1 MEALFKDIRYGAR
14 TLLKYPGFT
23 AIAVLTLALG
33 IGANTAIFS
42 LLHAVLIRP
51 LPFHEPDQLVHVYED
66 ASAIGFPRADVA
78 AGNYNE
84 WKRDQTVFTDMAA
97 VGRRSFNL
105 TGDGDP
111 ERVLASSATNNFF
124 SLLGVTPVLGRAFV
138 VEEDKPGAQKVA
150 LLTYGLWQRR
160 YAGANDVVNRDVLLD
175 GEKYRVVGVLPE
187 RFQYLS
193 DATDLW
199 VPMAF
204 TSQQLADYSNDNYSV
219 VARLKPGVSVS
230 QANAELQTIS
240 KRVARDNPDDARG
253 LKSVVEPLRDEI
265 VLDVRS
271 PLLMLGAGAVLVL
284 LITCAN
290 LASLQLSRATSRTQE
305 MAVRSALGASRGQ
318 IIRQLLT
325 ESLLLSLAGGIVGL
339 IVALW
344 SFTVLKQL
352 VPPGLILSTQLTIDV
367 QVLGFAFV
375 ISLLTGV
382 LFGFA
387 PALQT
392 SRVDLGEALKQG
404 TGRTSS
410 SMAGNR
416 LRGAFVIGQIAL
428 AVVLLISAG
437 LMFQTIRNL
446 LQQYSFSHPENILT
460 VRTLLPD
467 SKFRDLAQYQTTE
480 HTKRVAFLEQVMERV
495 KALPGVHGVGYTT
508 AVPLNWKGGANAVEI
523 ETRQTEAGPKPN
535 AIHRQVSDGYF
546 QTLGV
551 RLIEGRFFHA
561 TDRAETTRV
570 AIINESLAREW
581 RGDDP
586 IGKRFKLTTADAPWV
601 TVVGIVAD
609 VRQMGMDAPVKSEM
623 YLPYR
628 QMPTHPWFGPRDLV
642 IRTDGN
648 PADLVASVRQEI
660 HAVDPTQTIS
670 HVRTME
676 ELLVRETGSRRV
688 GMILLTSFA
697 GLAVLL
703 AALGIYGVL
712 SFFVAQHTK
721 DIGVRLALGAQLRDV
736 MRLILQKGLV
746 WTVAGIAIGLIGAL
760 ALSRLMTSL
769 LFGIS
774 ASDPATFIG
783 VAVCLFAVALVA
795 CYVPSRRATK
805 VDPLIALRYE

>member
-1 MEALFKDIRYGAR
+1 MGTFLHDLRYSIRS
-14 TLLKYPGFT
+14 LLKRPTFT
-23 AIAVLTLALG
+23 AMAIGTLALG

-42 LLHAVLIRP
+42 LLHSVLVKP
-51 LPFHEPDQLVHVYED
+51 LPFHEPDQLVQVYED
-66 ASAIGFPRADVA
+66 ASAIGFPRGDVA
-78 AGNYNE
+78 AGNYNQ

-97 VGRRSFNL
+97 VGRRSFSL

-150 LLTYGLWQRR
+150 LLTYRLWQRR

-204 TSQQLADYSNDNYSV
+204 TSQQLADHGNHNYIV
-219 VARLKPGVSVS
+219 VARLKPGVTVS

-240 KRVARDNPDDARG
+240 KGIARDNPDDSRG
-253 LKSVVEPLRDEI
+253 LKSVVEPLKEEI
-265 VLDVRS
+265 VLDVRR

-290 LASLQLSRATSRTQE
+290 LASLQLSRGISRSQDV
-305 MAVRSALGASRGQ
+305 AVRAALGASRWR

-325 ESLLLSLAGGIVGL
+325 ESLLLSLAGGISGL

-344 SFTVLKQL
+344 GFTVLKQM
-352 VPPGLILSTQLTIDV
+352 VPPGLTLSTQLTIDV
-367 QVLGFAFV
+367 QVLGFALV
-375 ISLLTGV
+375 ISLFTGV
-382 LFGFA
+382 LFGLA

-410 SMAGNR
+410 SIAGKR
-416 LRGAFVIGQIAL
+416 LRGAFVVSQVAL

-446 LQQYSFSHPENILT
+446 LHQYSFSQPENILT

-480 HTKRVAFLEQVMERV
+480 HAKRVAFLEQVMERV
-495 KALPGVHGVGYTT
+495 KALPGVYGVGYTT

-523 ETRQTEAGPKPN
+523 EARQTEVGPKPN
-535 AIHRQVSDGYF
+535 AIHRQVSDEYF

-551 RLIEGRFFHA
+551 RLVAGRFFHT
-561 TDRAETTRV
+561 TDRAETTLV
-570 AIINESLAREW
+570 AIINETLAREW

-586 IGKRFKLTTADAPWV
+586 IGKRFKFTTGDAPWV

-628 QMPTHPWFGPRDLV
+628 QMPTHPWFGPRDLI

-648 PADLVASVRQEI
+648 PADLVASVRREI

-697 GLAVLL
+697 GLAFLL

-712 SFFVAQHTK
+712 SLFVAQHTK
-721 DIGVRLALGAQLRDV
+721 EIGVRIALGAQLRDV
-736 MRLILQKGLV
+736 MGLVLQKGLV
-746 WTVAGIAIGLIGAL
+746 WTLTGLAIGLLGAF
-760 ALSRLMTSL
+760 ALSRLITSL
-769 LFGIS
+769 LFGVT
-774 ASDPATFIG
+774 ATDPATFIG
-783 VAVCLFAVALVA
+783 VAVCLVGVALVA
-795 CYVPSRRATK
+795 CYVPARRATK

>member
-1 MEALFKDIRYGAR
+1 MGTFLHDVRYGIRGLVKKPA
-14 TLLKYPGFT
+14 FAFI
-23 AIAVLTLALG
+23 AIVTLALG

-66 ASAIGFPRADVA
+66 ASAIGFPRGDVA

-97 VGRRSFNL
+97 VGKRSFSL

-111 ERVLASSATNNFF
+111 ERVLASSATYTFF
-124 SLLGVTPVLGRAFV
+124 SLLGVTPVLGRAFAI
-138 VEEDKPGAQKVA
+138 EDDKPGAQKVA

-160 YAGANDVVNRDVLLD
+160 YAGASDVINRDVLLD

-193 DATDLW
+193 DVTDLW

-204 TSQQLADYSNDNYSV
+204 TSQQLADHSNDNYSV
-219 VARLKPGVSVS
+219 IARLKPGVSVS

-240 KRVARDNPDDARG
+240 ERVARDNPNDSRG
-253 LKSVVEPLRDEI
+253 LKSVVEPLKEEI
-265 VLDVRS
+265 VLDVRR

-290 LASLQLSRATSRTQE
+290 LASLQLSRATSRTQD
-305 MAVRSALGASRGQ
+305 MAVRSALGASRAQ

-339 IVALW
+339 IVAVW
-344 SFTVLKQL
+344 SFTILKQL
-352 VPPGLILSTQLTIDV
+352 VPSGLTLSTQLTIDV
-367 QVLGFAFV
+367 RVLGFALV
-375 ISLLTGV
+375 VSLLTGV
-382 LFGFA
+382 LFGLA

-410 SMAGNR
+410 SIAGRR
-416 LRGAFVIGQIAL
+416 LRGAFVVCQIAL

-437 LMFQTIRNL
+437 LMFRTIRNL
-446 LQQYSFSHPENILT
+446 LHQYSFSHPEKILT

-480 HTKRVAFLEQVMERV
+480 HAKRVACLDQVMERV

-523 ETRQTEAGPKPN
+523 ETRQTEEGPKPN
-535 AIHRQVSDGYF
+535 AIHRQVSDEYF
-546 QTLGV
+546 PTLGV
-551 RLIEGRFFHA
+551 RLVAGRTFHT

-581 RGDDP
+581 RGVDP
-586 IGKRFKLTTADAPWV
+586 IGKRFKLATADAPWV

-609 VRQMGMDAPVKSEM
+609 VRQMRMDAPVKSEM
-623 YLPYR
+623 YFPYR

-642 IRTDGN
+642 IRTDSN
-648 PADLVASVRQEI
+648 PIDLVASVRREI

-676 ELLVRETGSRRV
+676 ELLVKETGSRRV
-688 GMILLTSFA
+688 GMILLSLFA
-697 GLAVLL
+697 GLALLL
-703 AALGIYGVL
+703 AVLGIYGVL
-712 SFFVAQHTK
+712 SFFVAQHTRE
-721 DIGVRLALGAQLRDV
+721 IGVRLALGAQVRDV
-736 MRLILQKGLV
+736 MKLVLQKGLV
-746 WTVAGIAIGLIGAL
+746 WTIAGIALGLISAF
-760 ALSRLMTSL
+760 ALSRLIASL
-769 LFGIS
+769 LFGVT
-774 ASDPATFIG
+774 ATDPTTFIG
-783 VAVCLFAVALVA
+783 VAVCLFVVALVA
-795 CYVPSRRATK
+795 CYLPARRATK